1 MGTSARYKFIMY
13 HHQYQHLYA
22 GPFGLIDNHQ
32 RTIWI
37 NVDCADQALEIKKTF
52 ESKLSLRIVDLRKFN
67 NFNSETINSKTCLS
81 WQLPIDQSD
90 IPDIDVDFKNV
101 LEQLSSTEL
110 VQSTSTFLTSDDRI
124 NELQDQIL
132 LFVHILSLCNLV
144 KNDNTISMTDQYLD
158 EIKKI
163 FLIEIHIEEIKSK
176 LCILS
181 RSYIGKSNLP
191 GLVMHTIGCTPYA

>member
-1 MGTSARYKFIMY
+1 MY

-22 GPFGLIDNHQ
+22 GPYGLVDNHQ

-37 NVDCADQALEIKKTF
+37 NVDSADQALAIKKTF

-67 NFNSETINSKTCLS
+67 NFNSATINSKTCLS
-81 WQLPIDQSD
+81 WQLPIDQAD
-90 IPDIDVDFKNV
+90 IPDIDVDFKTV
-101 LEQLSSTEL
+101 LEQLASNEL
-110 VQSTSTFLTSDDRI
+110 VQSPSTFLTSDDRI

-132 LFVHILSLCNLV
+132 LFVHILSLCDLI
-144 KNDNTISMTDQYLD
+144 KNDNTISITDQYLD
-158 EIKKI
+158 EIRKI
-163 FLIEIHIEEIKSK
+163 FLVEIHIEEIKSK

-191 GLVMHTIGCTPYA
+191 GLVMHTIGCNPYA

>member
-1 MGTSARYKFIMY
+1 MY

-110 VQSTSTFLTSDDRI
+110 VQSASTFLTSDDRI

-132 LFVHILSLCNLV
+132 LFVHILSLYNLV
-144 KNDNTISMTDQYLD
+144 KTDNTISMTDQYLD

-163 FLIEIHIEEIKSK
+163 FLVEIHMTDITDK
-176 LCILS
+176 LSVLS
-181 RSYIGKSNLP
+181 RNFLGKSSLP
-191 GLVMHTIGCTPYA
+191 GLILHTIGVHPYA

>member
-1 MGTSARYKFIMY
+1 MY

-22 GPFGLIDNHQ
+22 GPYGLVDNHQ

-37 NVDCADQALEIKKTF
+37 NVDSADQALAIKKTF

-67 NFNSETINSKTCLS
+67 NFNSATINSKTCLS
-81 WQLPIDQSD
+81 WQLPIDQAD
-90 IPDIDVDFKNV
+90 IPDIDVDFKTV
-101 LEQLSSTEL
+101 LEQSASNEL
-110 VQSTSTFLTSDDRI
+110 VQSPSTFLTSDDRI

-132 LFVHILSLCNLV
+132 LFVHILSLCDLI
-144 KNDNTISMTDQYLD
+144 KNDNTISITDQYLD
-158 EIKKI
+158 EIRKI
-163 FLIEIHIEEIKSK
+163 FLVEIHIEEIKSK

-191 GLVMHTIGCTPYA
+191 GLVMHTIGCNPYA